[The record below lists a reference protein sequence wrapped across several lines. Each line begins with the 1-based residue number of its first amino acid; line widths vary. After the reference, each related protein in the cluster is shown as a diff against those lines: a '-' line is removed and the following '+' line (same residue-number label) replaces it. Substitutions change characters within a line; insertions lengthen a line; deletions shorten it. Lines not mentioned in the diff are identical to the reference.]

1 MSNSTTALVAVAGGF
16 LAAVLLPTIV
26 IGGVMG
32 IKRSDEGGSAVGGF
46 VGMEDWLWENV
57 TY

>member
-1 MSNSTTALVAVAGGF
+1 MAVAGGF